1 MIAYRF
7 AEEGRQGE
15 VRGGRDRAKEKR
27 RHEGGEERR
36 ERRGGGQR
44 RGEERGGNREDTKE
58 QYYFYSPETLATIN
72 CCFSISLVP
81 MTTVLDSDACISHN
95 NTHAL

>member
-15 VRGGRDRAKEKR
+15 VRGRETGQR
-27 RHEGGEERR
+27 RRGDMREERS
-36 ERRGGGQR
+36 ERKGGQR

-72 CCFSISLVP
+72 CCCFSISLVP

-95 NTHAL
+95 NTHVL

>member
-7 AEEGRQGE
+7 ADEGRQGE

-27 RHEGGEERR
+27 RHEGAEERR
-36 ERRGGGQR
+36 ERKGGQR
-44 RGEERGGNREDTKE
+44 RGEERGENREDTKE

-72 CCFSISLVP
+72 CCCFSISLVP
-81 MTTVLDSDACISHN
+81 MTTVLDSDTCISHN